1 MAERW
6 GCARS
11 ALTRL
16 EPLFATASTVRRWIM
31 VEQPGPWGRE
41 AVLESR
47 LPRPTAARLQ
57 ARAQELG
64 ARLILIR
71 RHGRADPSRTAG
83 ICFVAVTD
91 PRGVWME
98 RLDFTRPDE
107 LLDADLTGLAEG
119 TGVGGSPVPEPV
131 YLVCT
136 NGSHDACCAEFGRPL
151 AHALTEA
158 RRVQT
163 WECSH
168 IGGDRFA
175 GNLLC
180 FPHGLYFG
188 RVDPVTAPRIAE
200 DYERGQIPLDWFRGR
215 AGQPFP
221 VQAAEYFVRTETGI
235 RGIDDVAIVNWH
247 RAEGDVFLV
256 TVAAG
261 SSRYLAEV
269 LMERDAEGHEL
280 TCHSDRLVRAPRY
293 RLLRLTAE

>member
-11 ALTRL
+11 ALARL

-47 LPRPTAARLQ
+47 LPRTTAAGLQ

-71 RHGRADPSRTAG
+71 RHGRADPTRTSR
-83 ICFVAVTD
+83 ICFVARTEPD
-91 PRGVWME
+91 RVWME
-98 RLDFTRPDE
+98 RLDVARVED
-107 LLDADLTGLAEG
+107 LLDADLSGLDG
-119 TGVGGSPVPEPV
+119 GPGVGGTPVAAPV

-136 NGSHDACCAEFGRPL
+136 NGSHDACCAELGRPL
-151 AHALTEA
+151 VHALTEVRA
-158 RRVQT
+158 VQT

-188 RVDPVTAPRIAE
+188 RVEPAAAPGIVE
-200 DYERGQIPLDWFRGR
+200 DYERGQIPLPWFRGR
-215 AGQPFP
+215 AGHAFP
-221 VQAAEYFVRTETGI
+221 VQAAEFFVRSETGL
-235 RGIDDVAIVNWH
+235 RGVDDLALVGC
-247 RAEGDVFLV
+247 RRGEGGVYLV
-256 TVAAG
+256 TLAG
-261 SSRYLAEV
+261 SSRRYRAEV
-269 LMERDAEGHEL
+269 LMERDDEAQQL
-280 TCHSDRLVRAPRY
+280 TCRSDHLVRAPRY
-293 RLLRLTAE
+293 RLLSLTTS